1 MKAAVLRA
9 VGMPL
14 TIEDVQIDEPRP
26 LEVLIDVAAAGLCHS
41 DLVFMTG
48 GYPAEVPAVFGHES
62 AGIVAATGAE
72 VTHVSPGDH
81 VITCLS
87 VFCGKCEFCLSGRS
101 NICIDRHAT
110 ARAPGE
116 PPRLSKLGRPLHQF
130 LELGSFAQRML
141 VHENAVVQVTK
152 EIPLDRAALLGCG
165 VATGL
170 GAVFNTAAVRPGQ
183 SVAVIGCGGV
193 GLSAVQGARIAGA
206 GRVIAIDRLGAKL
219 DLAAEL
225 GATDVVD
232 ATTADPV
239 EKVMS
244 LTAGRGVDHAFEA
257 VGLTATAE
265 QAFALLARGGTATL
279 IGLAPVGDRISLP
292 AHAFMYERKMQGSVM
307 GSNRFRIDVPRY
319 VGMYLDGRLRLD
331 EMVTERYA
339 LDDINRGFQRMRTG
353 EPARNVV
360 VF

>member
-14 TIEDVQIDEPRP
+14 TIEDVQVAEPGP
-26 LEVLIDVAAAGLCHS
+26 FEVLVDVAAAGLCHS
-41 DLVFMTG
+41 DVVFMTG
-48 GYPAEVPAVFGHES
+48 GYPTDLPAVFGHES
-62 AGIVAATGAE
+62 AGVVAATGPK
-72 VTHVSPGDH
+72 VTHVTPGDH

-87 VFCGKCEFCLSGRS
+87 VFCGHCEFCLTGRS
-101 NICIDRHAT
+101 NICTDREST

-130 LELGSFAQRML
+130 LQLGSFAERML
-141 VHENAVVQVTK
+141 VHENAVVRVTK
-152 EIPLDRAALLGCG
+152 QIPLDRAALLGCG

-193 GLSAVQGARIAGA
+193 GLSAVQGARIGGA
-206 GRVIAIDRLGAKL
+206 GRVIAVDRVAAKL

-232 ATTADPV
+232 ATATDPV
-239 EKVMS
+239 EAVMG

-265 QAFALLARGGTATL
+265 QAFAMLARGGTATL
-279 IGLAPVGDRISLP
+279 IGLAPVGDHISLP
-292 AHAFMYERKMQGSVM
+292 AFAFMYERRMQGSVM

-339 LDDINRGFQRMRTG
+339 LDDINQGFQRMRTG
-353 EPARNVV
+353 ETARNVV